1 MHLQWKKKGGKNGKD
16 CKDGKGK
23 EHECCLCGKDRKM
36 DCDGVSYKVTPGG
49 KLTSGLFSTG
59 YDVHWDDGCIKKV
72 MGEDKNNPNKVPLR
86 IKIHDDG
93 QLELIECKQQDDA
106 VCDGGG
112 VKCDLIPESKQS
124 EGCDHWDGDHKTP
137 CRRRAGCKSRGMAV
151 PSFVDEEA
159 DEEFDDD
166 EFDLDDIEVV

>member
-1 MHLQWKKKGGKNGKD
+1 MRIEWKKKGGKNGKG
-16 CKDGKGK
+16 CKDGKGG

-36 DCDGVSYKVTPGG
+36 DCKDVKWKATPGG
-49 KLTSGLFSTG
+49 KLTSGLESDG
-59 YDVHWDDGCIKKV
+59 YDVHWEDTSCLKKV

-86 IKIHDDG
+86 IKIHDEDH
-93 QLELIECKQQDDA
+93 LDLIECKKQDDKT
-106 VCDGGG
+106 CDGGG
-112 VKCDLIPESKQS
+112 VTCDVSKK
-124 EGCDHWDGDHKTP
+124 GKACDDWDGHHKP
-137 CRRRAGCKSRGMAV
+137 ACRRRAGCKSRGLPV